1 MLQPI
6 LDGVRLF
13 QGADVI
19 LYMVL
24 NSSAKNLYS
33 KFLDFRE
40 KELER
45 KEHYLH
51 EITQGREAEE
61 RIADTVKDSSMF
73 DGEVKRS
80 LHDIE
85 SSEHD
90 LVERLEARDVSSLD
104 SFFSSMQELHVRN
117 MEEIRNV
124 STKLDDRYRKPTSYN
139 SSAPFKGYKRSVQK
153 ELYRDILHL
162 HEGLVYESR
171 MIEIYFRITQ
181 AMLEELR
188 ELEDELTLNEK
199 IERKRDGGSSLG
211 KVTGEEKEIRKI
223 LDKLENNLDKVEKI
237 IEEFLEVLG
246 KNYRQSSDAQT
257 DLEGVGMLT
266 QVMKTENVEKL
277 RERSLGGPT
286 KFNKLESKME
296 AYTRERGRIDN
307 MIDQL
312 RSKLGNA

>member
-1 MLQPI
+1 
-6 LDGVRLF
+6 
-13 QGADVI
+13 
-19 LYMVL
+19 MVL

-51 EITQGREAEE
+51 EIGQGKEVEE
-61 RIADTVKDSSMF
+61 RIVDTVKDSSMF
-73 DGEVKRS
+73 DDEVVHS

-90 LVERLEARDVSSLD
+90 LVERLEARDVSTLD
-104 SFFSSMQELHVRN
+104 SFFSSMQELHDRN

-124 STKLDDRYRKPTSYN
+124 SGELDDRYRKPTSYN
-139 SSAPFKGYKRSVQK
+139 SSAPFKSYKRSVRK
-153 ELYRDILHL
+153 ELYRDILRL

-171 MIEIYFRITQ
+171 MIETYFRITQ
-181 AMLEELR
+181 ALLEELR
-188 ELEDELTLNEK
+188 ELESELTLNEK
-199 IERKRDGGSSLG
+199 IERKRKNSEGETSLE
-211 KVTGEEKEIRKI
+211 KVTEEEKEIRKI
-223 LDKLENNLDKVEKI
+223 LGKLEDHLDKVEQT

-246 KNYRQSSDAQT
+246 ENFRDSSDANT
-257 DLEGVGMLT
+257 DLEGVNMLT
-266 QVMKTENVEKL
+266 RVMKAENVEKL
-277 RERSLGGPT
+277 RERSLDGPT

-296 AYTRERGRIDN
+296 AYTREKGRIDN

-312 RSKLGNA
+312 RSKLENA